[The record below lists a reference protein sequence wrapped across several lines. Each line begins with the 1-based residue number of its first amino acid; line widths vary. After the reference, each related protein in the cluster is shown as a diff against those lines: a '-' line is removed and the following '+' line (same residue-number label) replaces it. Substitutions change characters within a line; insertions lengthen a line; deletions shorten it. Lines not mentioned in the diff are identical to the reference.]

1 MVKITASLVRT
12 STGVVVV
19 LGSMNVVL
27 PTSYLIVGGAM
38 RKKRVDERRIDK
50 SRLEKR
56 APDD

>member
-1 MVKITASLVRT
+1 MVKTTASLVRI

-19 LGSMNVVL
+19 LGSMNVVF

-38 RKKRVDERRIDK
+38 RKKRVDERRVDK
-50 SRLEKR
+50 SRLDER